1 MLRRYLAAIAAVAGL
16 ALLAATMPSS
26 VTDAKELVAKRS
38 KQATGLGASEKI
50 TVGGNKTE
58 NVSQTTRQWLIISRQ
73 RARRAK
79 APGKRPAAR
88 PGLTRQTTILQ
99 DM

>member
-26 VTDAKELVAKRS
+26 VTDATELTGKRS
-38 KQATGLGASEKI
+38 KQAAGLGASEKI

-58 NVSQTTRQWLIISRQ
+58 NVSQARQWLMISRQ

-88 PGLTRQTTILQ
+88 PGSTRQTTIIQ